1 MGRKAA
7 GPHLLA
13 EKRVRHMGARVR
25 PRAICNQEL
34 GDEIRMTGGSTDR
47 WQEKQEHRHLSPHG
61 CPRTLHTG
69 TFLGGLKQQKFIVS
83 PLWRPE
89 F

>member
-34 GDEIRMTGGSTDR
+34 GDEIRMIGGRRSRSTG
-47 WQEKQEHRHLSPHG
+47 
-61 CPRTLHTG
+61 
-69 TFLGGLKQQKFIVS
+69 I
-83 PLWRPE
+83 
-89 F
+89 